1 MKYDDVQ
8 ITGIGEL
15 LDVLSKQVPENEPV
29 WFRGHADAT
38 WKLDCTLARNGGMD
52 NELPLIRRFKQ
63 NALPLITNRPADEWE
78 WLFLMQH
85 HGLPTRLLDWSESVL
100 VSLYF
105 AVNDEGGKHEGD
117 DGCIWALHPQE
128 LNAVSLRDP
137 NATQVLGLG
146 DDEHFDD
153 YLPSKIGAQR
163 QTFQPLAATA
173 VRNNPRIQMQQGVF
187 TVSHRDLSGLDE
199 LDNTD
204 PLWKVVIPAANKQNF
219 RNQLKALNLSKLSLF
234 PELANA
240 AEHARSFI

>member
-1 MKYDDVQ
+1 M
-8 ITGIGEL
+8 E
-15 LDVLSKQVPENEPV
+15 
-29 WFRGHADAT
+29 H
-38 WKLDCTLARNGGMD
+38 
-52 NELPLIRRFKQ
+52 LPLIV
-63 NALPLITNRPADEWE
+63 NRPADEWE

-105 AVNDEGGKHEGD
+105 AVTDDEGKHGND

-128 LNAVSLRDP
+128 LNAISLRDAT
-137 NATQVLGLG
+137 ATQVLGLG
-146 DDEHFDD
+146 DDGHFDG
-153 YLPSKIGAQR
+153 YLPSKISAQH
-163 QTFQPLAATA
+163 QTLQPLAATA

-187 TVSHRDLSGLDE
+187 TVSHKDLSGLDK

-204 PLWKVVIPAANKQNF
+204 PLWKIVIPAANKQNF
-219 RNQLKALNLSKLSLF
+219 RDQLKALNLSKLSLF